1 MHQPAIYPNYVLTVN
16 ITFYNMFI
24 ERYTIIFDLVGILFE
39 IIDCKKRSFTFAD
52 QDVKQFYVKNEQN
65 VLEVVKLIK
74 YITTCM

>member
-1 MHQPAIYPNYVLTVN
+1 
-16 ITFYNMFI
+16 MFI